1 MSEDDHPDELL
12 VAISYE
18 ARSFLADL
26 YEFGE
31 NKEESVY
38 LKEFLE
44 GLGSGG
50 LQGEVVFRVSDIN
63 GILNEQNGIL
73 QEAAKSLNGLTL
85 GFEKYCDAIRNFI
98 VKELVEHGT
107 ANALN
112 PDSEV
117 TLVGAV
123 SLNPKWDEESGDL
136 IDWPLGKFEMKWD
149 LLVPVQEYGRFLDEY
164 WSEYVEGG
172 WGDRWED
179 MKSSPEEYWPKK
191 SAKEIEEII
200 ATGWEPKEY
209 QDFLIMMEEDSY
221 TRRNIVGEL
230 LEGDWAEAQTWTGRG
245 AGRLGAVK
253 GDIEDFDFSLK
264 NFIEKQLDI
273 FGLRESKVTMDEL
286 ELTGA
291 WKGWVKRVG
300 FDEFGATDQGS
311 VIMGKILEGGWDA
324 VLAEGKPSEE
334 YLTYLN
340 EAEKRVH
347 QPPWGERYRY
357 NFFLVFGGGVTV
369 AL

>member
-12 VAISYE
+12 VAISSD
-18 ARSFLADL
+18 ASSFLADL

-31 NKEESVY
+31 NEEESVY

-117 TLVGAV
+117 TLVGAI
-123 SLNPKWDEESGDL
+123 SLNTKWDEESGDL
-136 IDWPLGKFEMKWD
+136 IDWPLGKFEMQWD

-164 WSEYVEGG
+164 WSEYVDAE
-172 WGDRWED
+172 WDDRWEE
-179 MKSSPEEYWPKK
+179 MTSSPGEYWPKK
-191 SAKEIEEII
+191 TTKEVEEII
-200 ATGWEPKEY
+200 ETGEQKEY
-209 QDFLIMMEEDSY
+209 QDFLIMMEEDAS
-221 TRRNIVGEL
+221 TRREIVGGL
-230 LEGDWAEAQTWTGRG
+230 LERDWAEAQTRDTGHL
-245 AGRLGAVK
+245 AGTVK

-273 FGLRESKVTMDEL
+273 FGLRESKVTMDEI
-286 ELTGA
+286 EVTGA
-291 WKGWVKRVG
+291 WKGWVKRETKGGRVG
-300 FDEFGATDQGS
+300 E
-311 VIMGKILEGGWDA
+311 ILEGGWDA
-324 VLAEGKPSEE
+324 VLAKGKPDEE

-347 QPPWGERYRY
+347 QPPWGGRVRY

>member
-12 VAISYE
+12 VAISYD
-18 ARSFLADL
+18 AYSFLADL
-26 YEFGE
+26 HEFGE
-31 NKEESVY
+31 NKEDSVY

-44 GLGSGG
+44 GLSSGG

-112 PDSEV
+112 PHSEV

-149 LLVPVQEYGRFLDEY
+149 LLVPAQEYGQFLDEY
-164 WSEYVEGG
+164 WGEYVGAT
-172 WGDRWED
+172 WDDRWEE
-179 MKSSPEEYWPKK
+179 MTSSPEEYWPKK

-200 ATGWEPKEY
+200 ETGEQKEY

-221 TRRNIVGEL
+221 TRREIVGGL
-230 LEGDWAEAQTWTGRG
+230 LERDWAEAQTRD
-245 AGRLGAVK
+245 AGPLARTVK

-273 FGLRESKVTMDEL
+273 FGLRESKVTMDEI

-291 WKGWVKRVG
+291 WKGWVKRETKGGRVG
-300 FDEFGATDQGS
+300 E
-311 VIMGKILEGGWDA
+311 ILEGGWDA
-324 VLAEGKPSEE
+324 VLAEGKPSNE